1 MRTKFKAWAE
11 PFINEHSE
19 VMLTGEDLSSKQNF
33 TLEIGSGKGQFLL
46 LMAQKFSGINFIGI
60 EKNVT
65 CSGFTAK
72 KLVENKIENA
82 KLIFDDA
89 ERVLINVKDET
100 IDNIFLNFSD
110 PWPKKKHSKRRLTSE
125 RFLNSYYRVLK
136 TGGKLIIKTDNDD
149 LFAFSK
155 EMFEGSKFKVLS
167 CTENYDGNDDFD
179 AITEYEES
187 FRSENKNINR
197 MVLEKW

>member
-11 PFINEHSE
+11 PYINEHPE
-19 VMLTGEDLSSKQNF
+19 VMLVGEDLASIKSF
-33 TLEIGSGKGQFLL
+33 SLEIGSGKGQFLL
-46 LMAQKFSGINFIGI
+46 LMSRKFPEINFVGI
-60 EKNVT
+60 ERNVT
-65 CSGFTAK
+65 CCGFTAK
-72 KLVENKIENA
+72 KLVENEVKNA

-89 ERVLINVKDET
+89 ERVLINAKDES

-110 PWPKKKHSKRRLTSE
+110 PWPKKRHSKRRLTSE
-125 RFLNSYYRVLK
+125 RFLDQYYRVLK
-136 TGGKLIIKTDNDD
+136 SGGNLIIKTDNDD

-155 EMFEGSKFKVLS
+155 EMFEGSKFTVIS
-167 CTENYDGNDDFD
+167 CTDNYDGKDDFD

-197 MVLEKW
+197 MVLRK

>member
-11 PFINEHSE
+11 PYINEHTE
-19 VMLTGEDLSSKQNF
+19 VMLKGEDLSSKKDF
-33 TLEIGSGKGQFLL
+33 VLEIGSGKGQFLV
-46 LMAQKFSGINFIGI
+46 LMSQKFPNLDFVGI

-72 KLVENKIENA
+72 KLVENEIKNA

-89 ERVLINVKDET
+89 ERVLVNVKDNS
-100 IDNIFLNFSD
+100 IDTIFLNFSD
-110 PWPKKKHSKRRLTSE
+110 PWPKKRHTKRRLTSE
-125 RFLNSYYRVLK
+125 KFLNEYYRVLK
-136 TGGKLIIKTDNDD
+136 LDGKLIIKTDNDD

-155 EMFEGSKFKVLS
+155 EMFEESKFNIIS
-167 CTENYDGNDDFD
+167 CTDNYDGNDDFD

-187 FRSENKNINR
+187 FRSVNKNINR
-197 MVLEKW
+197 MVLKK